1 MLSQNNPLRVL
12 FVSLWDAQLL
22 QFWPLLVGL
31 HHLNFTWIDGGC
43 EDCWTDEESP
53 ISCYGPLVLLLFK
66 PWIRTSGYIY
76 IYIQNHANIIIS
88 STPVFHVSKKENEKL
103 GSPGELFQSRLL
115 PSLKNE
121 DKFLWCFV
129 LLFLFLESCLSTY
142 FWHLLELLSTIPPR
156 YQAYQCRQ
164 VPQISE
170 CVT

>member
-1 MLSQNNPLRVL
+1 MLSEIIHCVYCLSHFGMPSCCSSDRS
-12 FVSLWDAQLL
+12 SLGSIPWILH
-22 QFWPLLVGL
+22 GL
-31 HHLNFTWIDGGC
+31 MAAVKIVEPREITN
-43 EDCWTDEESP
+43 
-53 ISCYGPLVLLLFK
+53 SCYGPLVLYFLNRGSV
-66 PWIRTSGYIY
+66 PPDIY
-76 IYIQNHANIIIS
+76 IYIFKITLIS
-88 STPVFHVSKKENEKL
+88 SYHRLLFSTHRKKNEKL

-115 PSLKNE
+115 PGPRLKNE

-129 LLFLFLESCLSTY
+129 LLFSFLESCLSTS